1 MRIPFEYIGAL
12 QQENK
17 ILKKEVADFKSGE
30 RFKQI
35 QREHQKLID
44 EYRRQ
49 IKQLNLVIEGLH
61 RNVKNAWKW
70 CEEAYEDAL
79 KELHASMK
87 ELKHALKEKEKKWL
101 LSEREREQALS
112 KITDLCRE
120 NSELKTQLYDE
131 QGRNKK
137 LSAQLNRDYE
147 NSSIPSSQSR
157 NRSKIPNNRECTGRK
172 PGAQPGHVHHG
183 RRKQIPTQIVC
194 LPAPKE
200 VANDPAFK
208 KTNNTIAKQLISIEL
223 IMNVTEYQADVYYN
237 STTGERVH
245 AAFPSG
251 VIDDVNYDGSIK
263 ALLFLLNTDC
273 AVSIEKSRRFLSDL
287 TGGKLKVSR
296 GMINKLC
303 REFSNKTK
311 GEQKKTF
318 ADLLS
323 SPVMNTDCTNARV
336 NGESAYVFVCATP
349 DEEKVLYFARK
360 KKGHEG
366 VKGTVTEDYRGI
378 LVHDHEITYYK
389 YGSAHQECLAHVQRY
404 LKDSMEN
411 EPSLTRNR
419 KMRALIREMIHY
431 RNEHAD
437 DAHLDPKI
445 VADFEGKYRKILD
458 SAKEEYILHEPSPYY
473 REGYN
478 LYRRMQEYKTA
489 HLLFLHDM
497 RVPTTNNTAE
507 RCLRDYKRKQTFAM
521 TFRSLENLE
530 ELCQSKGVLLG
541 VRKNNP
547 NLYTAVMEIFNRQY
561 GA

>member
-1 MRIPFEYIGAL
+1 MKIPFEYVGAL

-35 QREHQKLID
+35 KREHQKLID

-49 IKQLNLVIEGLH
+49 IKQLNLVIEGL
-61 RNVKNAWKW
+61 RKDVKNAWKW

-87 ELKHALKEKEKKWL
+87 EMKHALKEKEKKWL

-120 NSELKTQLYDE
+120 NSELKTQLDDE
-131 QGRNKK
+131 KGRNKK
-137 LSAQLNRDYE
+137 LLAQLNRDYE

-183 RRKQIPTQIVC
+183 RKKQMPTQVVC

-200 VANDPAFK
+200 VAKDPGFK
-208 KTNNTIAKQLISIEL
+208 KTNKTIIKQLISVEL

-237 STTGERVH
+237 STTGERIH
-245 AAFPSG
+245 ASFPSG
-251 VIDDVNYDGSIK
+251 VVDDVNYDGSIK

-273 AVSIEKSRRFLSDL
+273 AVSIDKSRRFLSDL
-287 TGGKLKVSR
+287 TGGKLKISK

-303 REFSNKTK
+303 REFSSKTQA
-311 GEQKKTF
+311 EQKKIF

-336 NGESAYVFVCATP
+336 NGESAYVYVCATP
-349 DEEKVLYFARK
+349 DEQNVLYFARE

-366 VKGTVTEDYRGI
+366 VKGTVTEDFQGI
-378 LVHDHEITYYK
+378 LVHDHEITFYK
-389 YGSAHQECLAHVQRY
+389 YGNVHQECLAHVQRY

-411 EPSLTRNR
+411 EPSLTWHR
-419 KMRALIREMIHY
+419 KMRELIREMVHY

-445 VADFEGKYRKILD
+445 VSNFEGKYQEILEK
-458 SAKEEYILHEPSPYY
+458 AGEEYIFHEPSPYY
-473 REGYN
+473 RDGYN
-478 LYRRMQEYKTA
+478 LYRRMQEYKTQ

-521 TFRSLENLE
+521 TFRSFESIE

-547 NLYTAVMEIFNRQY
+547 NLYTVVKEIFNR
-561 GA
+561 

>member
-1 MRIPFEYIGAL
+1 MKIPFEYVGAL

-35 QREHQKLID
+35 KREHQKLID

-49 IKQLNLVIEGLH
+49 IKQLNLVIEGL
-61 RNVKNAWKW
+61 RKDVKNAWKW

-87 ELKHALKEKEKKWL
+87 EMKHALKEKEKKWL

-120 NSELKTQLYDE
+120 NGELKTQLDDE
-131 QGRNKK
+131 KGRNKK
-137 LSAQLNRDYE
+137 LLAQLNRDYE

-183 RRKQIPTQIVC
+183 RKKQMPTQVVC

-200 VANDPAFK
+200 VAKDPGFK
-208 KTNNTIAKQLISIEL
+208 KTNKTIIKQLISVEL

-237 STTGERVH
+237 STTGERIH
-245 AAFPSG
+245 ASFPSG
-251 VIDDVNYDGSIK
+251 VVDDVNYDGSIK

-273 AVSIEKSRRFLSDL
+273 AVSIDKSRRFLSDL
-287 TGGKLKVSR
+287 TGGKLKISK

-303 REFSNKTK
+303 REFSSKTQA
-311 GEQKKTF
+311 EQKKIF

-336 NGESAYVFVCATP
+336 NGESAYVYVCATP
-349 DEEKVLYFARK
+349 DEQNVLYFARE

-366 VKGTVTEDYRGI
+366 VKGTVTEDFQGI
-378 LVHDHEITYYK
+378 LVHDHEITFYK
-389 YGSAHQECLAHVQRY
+389 YGNAHQECLAHVQRY

-411 EPSLTRNR
+411 EPSLTWHR
-419 KMRALIREMIHY
+419 KMRELIREMVHY

-445 VADFEGKYRKILD
+445 VSNFEGKYQEILEK
-458 SAKEEYILHEPSPYY
+458 AGEEYIFHEPSPYY
-473 REGYN
+473 RDGYN
-478 LYRRMQEYKTA
+478 LYRRMQEYKTQ

-521 TFRSLENLE
+521 TFRSFESIE

-547 NLYTAVMEIFNRQY
+547 NLYTVVKEIFNR
-561 GA
+561 

>member
-17 ILKKEVADFKSGE
+17 ILKKENSDLKSGE

-35 QREHQKLID
+35 QREHQKLINA
-44 EYRRQ
+44 YRRQ
-49 IKQLNLVIEGLH
+49 VKQLQLVIEGL
-61 RNVKNAWKW
+61 RKDVKNAWKW

-79 KELHASMK
+79 KEQNASMK
-87 ELKHALKEKEKKWL
+87 ELKRALKEKDK
-101 LSEREREQALS
+101 ERLAAEHDRDQALS
-112 KITDLCRE
+112 KITGLCRE
-120 NSELKTQLYDE
+120 NSELKTQLDDA

-137 LSAQLNRDYE
+137 LLAQLNRDYE

-183 RRKQIPTQIVC
+183 RKKQVPTQTVC
-194 LPAPKE
+194 LPAPE
-200 VANDPAFK
+200 DVAKDPDFK
-208 KTNNTIAKQLISIEL
+208 KTNKTIIKQLISIEL
-223 IMNVTEYQADVYYN
+223 ILKVTEYQADVYYN

-245 AAFPSG
+245 ASFPNG
-251 VIDDVNYDGSIK
+251 VVDDVNYDGSIK

-273 AVSIEKSRRFLSDL
+273 AVSIDKSQRFLSDL
-287 TGGKLKVSR
+287 TGGKLKISR

-303 REFSNKTK
+303 REFSSKTK
-311 GEQKKTF
+311 TERKKIF

-323 SPVMNTDCTNARV
+323 SPVMHTDCTNARV

-349 DEEKVLYFARK
+349 DEQKVLYFARE

-366 VKGTVTEDYRGI
+366 VKGTATEDFQGI
-378 LVHDHEITYYK
+378 LVHDHEITFYK
-389 YGSAHQECLAHVQRY
+389 YGNAHQECLAHVQRY
-404 LKDSMEN
+404 LKNSMEN
-411 EPSLTRNR
+411 EPSLTWHQ
-419 KMRALIREMIHY
+419 KMRELIREMVHY

-437 DAHLDPKI
+437 DAHLDHKI
-445 VADFEGKYRKILD
+445 VADFEGKYQEILD
-458 SAKEEYILHEPSPYY
+458 KAKEEYKLHEPSPYY
-473 REGYN
+473 RDGYN
-478 LYRRMQEYKTA
+478 LYRRMQEYKA
-489 HLLFLHDM
+489 EHLLFLHDM

-521 TFRSLENLE
+521 TFRSLESIE

-561 GA
+561 

>member
-49 IKQLNLVIEGLH
+49 IKQLNLVIEGL
-61 RNVKNAWKW
+61 RKDVKNAWKW

-87 ELKHALKEKEKKWL
+87 EMKRALKEKEKKWL
-101 LSEREREQALS
+101 LSECEREQALS
-112 KITDLCRE
+112 KITDLCCE
-120 NSELKTQLYDE
+120 NSELKTQLDDE
-131 QGRNKK
+131 KGRNKK
-137 LSAQLNRDYE
+137 LLAQLNRDYE

-172 PGAQPGHVHHG
+172 PGAQPGHAHHG
-183 RRKQIPTQIVC
+183 RKKQIPTQVVC
-194 LPAPKE
+194 LPEPKE
-200 VANDPAFK
+200 VARDPGFK
-208 KTNNTIAKQLISIEL
+208 KTNKTITKQLISVEL

-237 STTGERVH
+237 STTGERIH
-245 AAFPSG
+245 AAFPNG
-251 VIDDVNYDGSIK
+251 VVDDVNYDGSIK

-273 AVSIEKSRRFLSDL
+273 AVSIDKSRRFLSDL
-287 TGGKLKVSR
+287 TGGKLKISK

-311 GEQKKTF
+311 AEQKKIF

-336 NGESAYVFVCATP
+336 NGESAYVYVCATP
-349 DEEKVLYFARK
+349 DEQKVLYFARE

-366 VKGTVTEDYRGI
+366 VKGTVAEDFQGI
-378 LVHDHEITYYK
+378 LVHDHEITFYK
-389 YGSAHQECLAHVQRY
+389 YGNAHQECLAHVQRY

-411 EPSLTRNR
+411 EPSLTWHR
-419 KMRALIREMIHY
+419 KMRELIREMLHY

-445 VADFEGKYRKILD
+445 VSDFEGKYQEILEK
-458 SAKEEYILHEPSPYY
+458 AGEEYILHEPSPYY

-478 LYRRMQEYKTA
+478 LYRRMQEYKTQ

-521 TFRSLENLE
+521 TFRSFESIE

-547 NLYTAVMEIFNRQY
+547 NLYTAVKEIFNR
-561 GA
+561 

>member
-35 QREHQKLID
+35 QREYQKLID

-49 IKQLNLVIEGLH
+49 IKQLNLVIEGL
-61 RNVKNAWKW
+61 RKDVKNAWKW

-87 ELKHALKEKEKKWL
+87 EMKRALKEKEKKWL
-101 LSEREREQALS
+101 LSERDREQALS
-112 KITDLCRE
+112 KITDLYRE
-120 NSELKTQLYDE
+120 NSELKTQLDDE
-131 QGRNKK
+131 KGRNKK
-137 LSAQLNRDYE
+137 LLAQLNRDYE

-172 PGAQPGHVHHG
+172 PGAQLGHAHHG
-183 RRKQIPTQIVC
+183 RKKQIPTQVVC

-200 VANDPAFK
+200 VAKDPGFK
-208 KTNNTIAKQLISIEL
+208 KTNKTITKQLISVEL

-251 VIDDVNYDGSIK
+251 VVDDVNYDGNIK

-273 AVSIEKSRRFLSDL
+273 AVSIDKSRRFLSEL
-287 TGGKLKVSR
+287 TGGKLKISG

-311 GEQKKTF
+311 AEQKKIF

-336 NGESAYVFVCATP
+336 NGESAYVYVCATP
-349 DEEKVLYFARK
+349 DEQKVLYFARE
-360 KKGHEG
+360 KKGHKG
-366 VKGTVTEDYRGI
+366 VKGTVTEDFQGI
-378 LVHDHEITYYK
+378 LVHDHEITFYK
-389 YGSAHQECLAHVQRY
+389 YGNAHQECLAHVQRY

-411 EPSLTRNR
+411 EPSLTWHR
-419 KMRALIREMIHY
+419 KMRELIREMVHY
-431 RNEHAD
+431 RNEHTD

-445 VADFEGKYRKILD
+445 VSDFEGKYQEILEK
-458 SAKEEYILHEPSPYY
+458 AKEEYILHEPSPYY
-473 REGYN
+473 RDGYN
-478 LYRRMQEYKTA
+478 LYRRMQKYKTQ

-521 TFRSLENLE
+521 TFRSFESIE

-547 NLYTAVMEIFNRQY
+547 NLYTAVKEIFNR
-561 GA
+561 

>member
-1 MRIPFEYIGAL
+1 MKIPFEYVGAL

-35 QREHQKLID
+35 KREHQKLID

-49 IKQLNLVIEGLH
+49 IKQLNLVIEGL
-61 RNVKNAWKW
+61 RKDVKNAWKW

-87 ELKHALKEKEKKWL
+87 EMKHALKEKEKKWL

-120 NSELKTQLYDE
+120 NSELKTQLDDE
-131 QGRNKK
+131 KGRNKK
-137 LSAQLNRDYE
+137 LLAQLNRDYE

-183 RRKQIPTQIVC
+183 RKKQMPTQVVC

-200 VANDPAFK
+200 VAKDPGFK
-208 KTNNTIAKQLISIEL
+208 KTNKTIIKQLISVEL

-237 STTGERVH
+237 STTGERIH
-245 AAFPSG
+245 ASFPSG
-251 VIDDVNYDGSIK
+251 VVDDVNYDGSIK

-273 AVSIEKSRRFLSDL
+273 AVSIDKSRRFLSDL
-287 TGGKLKVSR
+287 TGGKLKISK

-303 REFSNKTK
+303 REFSSKTQA
-311 GEQKKTF
+311 EQKKIF

-336 NGESAYVFVCATP
+336 NGESAYVYVCATP
-349 DEEKVLYFARK
+349 DEQKVLYFARE

-366 VKGTVTEDYRGI
+366 VKRTVTEDFQGI
-378 LVHDHEITYYK
+378 LVHDHEITFYK
-389 YGSAHQECLAHVQRY
+389 YGNAHQECLAHVQRY

-411 EPSLTRNR
+411 EPSLTWHR
-419 KMRALIREMIHY
+419 KMRELIREMVHY

-445 VADFEGKYRKILD
+445 VSNFEGKYQEILEK
-458 SAKEEYILHEPSPYY
+458 AGEEYIFHEPSPYY
-473 REGYN
+473 RDGYN
-478 LYRRMQEYKTA
+478 LYRRMQEYKTQ

-521 TFRSLENLE
+521 TFRSFESIE

-547 NLYTAVMEIFNRQY
+547 NLYTVVKEIFNR
-561 GA
+561 

>member
-1 MRIPFEYIGAL
+1 MKIPFEYVGAL

-35 QREHQKLID
+35 KREHQKLID

-49 IKQLNLVIEGLH
+49 IKQLNLVIEGL
-61 RNVKNAWKW
+61 RKDVKNAWKW

-79 KELHASMK
+79 KELQASMK
-87 ELKHALKEKEKKWL
+87 ELKCALKEKEKKWL
-101 LSEREREQALS
+101 LSERDREQALS

-120 NSELKTQLYDE
+120 NSELKTQLDDE
-131 QGRNKK
+131 KGRNKK
-137 LSAQLNRDYE
+137 LLAQLNRDYE

-183 RRKQIPTQIVC
+183 RKKQMPTQVVC

-200 VANDPAFK
+200 VAKDPGFK
-208 KTNNTIAKQLISIEL
+208 KTNKTIIKQLISVEL

-237 STTGERVH
+237 STTGERIH
-245 AAFPSG
+245 ASFPSG
-251 VIDDVNYDGSIK
+251 VVDDVNYDGSIK

-273 AVSIEKSRRFLSDL
+273 AVSIDKSRRFLSDL
-287 TGGKLKVSR
+287 TGGKLKISK

-303 REFSNKTK
+303 REFSSKTQA
-311 GEQKKTF
+311 EQKKIF

-336 NGESAYVFVCATP
+336 NGESAYVYVCATP
-349 DEEKVLYFARK
+349 DEQKVLYFARE

-366 VKGTVTEDYRGI
+366 VKGTVTEDFQGI
-378 LVHDHEITYYK
+378 LVHDHEITFYK
-389 YGSAHQECLAHVQRY
+389 YGNAHQECLAHVQRY

-411 EPSLTRNR
+411 EPSLTWHR
-419 KMRALIREMIHY
+419 KMRELIREMVHY

-445 VADFEGKYRKILD
+445 VSNFEGKYQEILEK
-458 SAKEEYILHEPSPYY
+458 AGEEYIFHEPSPYY
-473 REGYN
+473 RDGYN
-478 LYRRMQEYKTA
+478 LYRRMQEYKTQ

-521 TFRSLENLE
+521 TFRSFESIE

-547 NLYTAVMEIFNRQY
+547 NLYTVVKEIFNR
-561 GA
+561 

>member
-17 ILKKEVADFKSGE
+17 ILKKENSDLKSGE
-30 RFKQI
+30 RFKQM
-35 QREHQKLID
+35 QREHQKLINA
-44 EYRRQ
+44 YRRQ
-49 IKQLNLVIEGLH
+49 VKQLQLVIEGL
-61 RNVKNAWKW
+61 RKDVKNAWKW

-79 KELHASMK
+79 KEQNASMK
-87 ELKHALKEKEKKWL
+87 ELKRALKEKDK
-101 LSEREREQALS
+101 ERLAAEHDRDQALS
-112 KITDLCRE
+112 KITGLCRE
-120 NSELKTQLYDE
+120 NSELKTQLDDA

-137 LSAQLNRDYE
+137 LLAQLNRDYE

-183 RRKQIPTQIVC
+183 RKKQVPTQTVC
-194 LPAPKE
+194 LPAPE
-200 VANDPAFK
+200 DVAKDPDFK
-208 KTNNTIAKQLISIEL
+208 KTNKTIIKQLISIEL
-223 IMNVTEYQADVYYN
+223 ILKVTEYQADVYYN

-245 AAFPSG
+245 ASFPNG
-251 VIDDVNYDGSIK
+251 VVDDVNYDGSIK

-273 AVSIEKSRRFLSDL
+273 AVSIDKSQRFLSDL
-287 TGGKLKVSR
+287 TGGKLKISR

-303 REFSNKTK
+303 REFSSKTK
-311 GEQKKTF
+311 TERKKIF

-323 SPVMNTDCTNARV
+323 SPVMHTDCTNARV

-349 DEEKVLYFARK
+349 DEQKVLYFARE

-366 VKGTVTEDYRGI
+366 VKGTATEDFQGI
-378 LVHDHEITYYK
+378 LVHDHEITFYK
-389 YGSAHQECLAHVQRY
+389 YGNAHQECLAHVQRY
-404 LKDSMEN
+404 LKNSMEN
-411 EPSLTRNR
+411 EPSLTWHQ
-419 KMRALIREMIHY
+419 KMRELIREMVHY

-437 DAHLDPKI
+437 DAHLDHKI
-445 VADFEGKYRKILD
+445 VADFEGKYQEILD
-458 SAKEEYILHEPSPYY
+458 KAKEEYKLHEPSPYY
-473 REGYN
+473 RDGYN
-478 LYRRMQEYKTA
+478 LYRRMQEYKA
-489 HLLFLHDM
+489 EHLLFLHDM

-521 TFRSLENLE
+521 TFRSLESIE

-547 NLYTAVMEIFNRQY
+547 NLYTAVKEIFNR
-561 GA
+561 

>member
-61 RNVKNAWKW
+61 KNVKNAWKW

-79 KELHASMK
+79 KELHASMQEMK
-87 ELKHALKEKEKKWL
+87 RALKEKEKKWL
-101 LSEREREQALS
+101 LSERDMEQALS

-137 LSAQLNRDYE
+137 LLAQLNRDYE

-157 NRSKIPNNRECTGRK
+157 NRSKIPNNRECTKRPRGTARSTNHGRK
-172 PGAQPGHVHHG
+172 
-183 RRKQIPTQIVC
+183 KQVPTQVVC

-200 VANDPAFK
+200 IAKDPGFK
-208 KTNNTIAKQLISIEL
+208 KTTKTIIKQLISIEL
-223 IMNVTEYQADVYYN
+223 IMNVTEYKADVYYN
-237 STTGERVH
+237 STTGERIH
-245 AAFPSG
+245 AAFPSS
-251 VIDDVNYDGSIK
+251 VVDDVNYDGSIK

-273 AVSIEKSRRFLSDL
+273 AVSIDKSRRFLSDL
-287 TGGKLKVSR
+287 TSGKLNISK

-311 GEQKKTF
+311 TEQKKIF

-323 SPVMNTDCTNARV
+323 CAVMHTDCTNAVV
-336 NGESAYVFVCATP
+336 NGESAYVYVCATP
-349 DEEKVLYFARK
+349 DEQKVLYFARK
-360 KKGHEG
+360 KKWHEG
-366 VKGTVTEDYRGI
+366 VKGTVTEDFQGI
-378 LVHDHEITYYK
+378 LVHDHEITFYK
-389 YGSAHQECLAHVQRY
+389 YGNAHQECLAHVQRY
-404 LKDSMEN
+404 LKYSMEN
-411 EPSLTRNR
+411 EPSLTRHR
-419 KMRALIREMIHY
+419 KMRELIREMVHY

-437 DAHLDPKI
+437 DAHLDSKT
-445 VADFEGKYRKILD
+445 VSDFESKY
-458 SAKEEYILHEPSPYY
+458 
-473 REGYN
+473 
-478 LYRRMQEYKTA
+478 
-489 HLLFLHDM
+489 
-497 RVPTTNNTAE
+497 
-507 RCLRDYKRKQTFAM
+507 
-521 TFRSLENLE
+521 
-530 ELCQSKGVLLG
+530 
-541 VRKNNP
+541 
-547 NLYTAVMEIFNRQY
+547 
-561 GA
+561 

>member
-1 MRIPFEYIGAL
+1 
-12 QQENK
+12 
-17 ILKKEVADFKSGE
+17 
-30 RFKQI
+30 
-35 QREHQKLID
+35 
-44 EYRRQ
+44 
-49 IKQLNLVIEGLH
+49 
-61 RNVKNAWKW
+61 
-70 CEEAYEDAL
+70 
-79 KELHASMK
+79 MK
-87 ELKHALKEKEKKWL
+87 EMKRALKEKEKKWL
-101 LSEREREQALS
+101 LSERDREQALS

-137 LSAQLNRDYE
+137 LLAQLNRDYE

-157 NRSKIPNNRECTGRK
+157 NRNKIPNNRECTGRK
-172 PGAQPGHVHHG
+172 PGAQLGHAHHG
-183 RRKQIPTQIVC
+183 RKKQIPTQVIC

-200 VANDPAFK
+200 VAKDPGFK
-208 KTNNTIAKQLISIEL
+208 KTNKTIIKQLVSVEL

-237 STTGERVH
+237 STTGERIH

-251 VIDDVNYDGSIK
+251 VVDDVNYDGSIK

-273 AVSIEKSRRFLSDL
+273 AVSIDKSSRFLSDL
-287 TGGKLKVSR
+287 TGGKLKISK

-303 REFSNKTK
+303 REFSSKTQA
-311 GEQKKTF
+311 EQKKIF

-323 SPVMNTDCTNARV
+323 SAVMHTDCTNARV
-336 NGESAYVFVCATP
+336 NGESAYVYVCATP
-349 DEEKVLYFARK
+349 DEQNVLYFARE

-366 VKGTVTEDYRGI
+366 VKGTVTEDFQGI
-378 LVHDHEITYYK
+378 LVHDHEITFYK
-389 YGSAHQECLAHVQRY
+389 YGNAHQECLAHVQRY

-411 EPSLTRNR
+411 EPSLTWHR
-419 KMRALIREMIHY
+419 KMRELIREMIHY

-445 VADFEGKYRKILD
+445 VSDFEGKYQEILEK
-458 SAKEEYILHEPSPYY
+458 AKEEYILHEPSPYY
-473 REGYN
+473 RYGYN
-478 LYRRMQEYKTA
+478 LYLRMQKYKTQ

-521 TFRSLENLE
+521 TFRSFESIE

-547 NLYTAVMEIFNRQY
+547 NLYTAVKEIFNR
-561 GA
+561 

>member
-1 MRIPFEYIGAL
+1 MKIPFEYVGAL

-35 QREHQKLID
+35 KREHQKLID

-49 IKQLNLVIEGLH
+49 IKQLNLVIEGL
-61 RNVKNAWKW
+61 RKDVKNAWKW

-87 ELKHALKEKEKKWL
+87 EMKHALKEKEKKWL

-120 NSELKTQLYDE
+120 NSELKTQLDDE
-131 QGRNKK
+131 KGRNKK
-137 LSAQLNRDYE
+137 LLAQLNRDYE

-183 RRKQIPTQIVC
+183 RKKQMPTQVVC

-200 VANDPAFK
+200 VAKDPGFK
-208 KTNNTIAKQLISIEL
+208 KTNKTIIKQLISVEL

-237 STTGERVH
+237 STTGERIH
-245 AAFPSG
+245 ASFPSG
-251 VIDDVNYDGSIK
+251 VVDDVNYDGSIK

-273 AVSIEKSRRFLSDL
+273 AVSIDKSRRFLSDL
-287 TGGKLKVSR
+287 TGGKLKISK

-303 REFSNKTK
+303 REFSSKTQA
-311 GEQKKTF
+311 EQKKIF

-336 NGESAYVFVCATP
+336 NGESAYVYVCATP
-349 DEEKVLYFARK
+349 DEQNVLYFARE

-366 VKGTVTEDYRGI
+366 VKGTVTEDFQGI
-378 LVHDHEITYYK
+378 LVHDHEITFYK
-389 YGSAHQECLAHVQRY
+389 YGNAHQECLAHVQRY

-411 EPSLTRNR
+411 EPSLTRHR
-419 KMRALIREMIHY
+419 KMRELIREMVHY

-445 VADFEGKYRKILD
+445 VSNFEGKYQEILEK
-458 SAKEEYILHEPSPYY
+458 AGEEYIFHEPSPYY
-473 REGYN
+473 RDGYN
-478 LYRRMQEYKTA
+478 LYRRMQEYKTQ

-521 TFRSLENLE
+521 TFRSFESIE

-547 NLYTAVMEIFNRQY
+547 NLYTVVKEIFNR
-561 GA
+561 

>member
-61 RNVKNAWKW
+61 RDVKNAWKW

-87 ELKHALKEKEKKWL
+87 ELKRALKEKEKKWL
-101 LSEREREQALS
+101 LSECEREQALS

-120 NSELKTQLYDE
+120 NSELKTQLDDE
-131 QGRNKK
+131 KGRNKK
-137 LSAQLNRDYE
+137 LLAQLNRDYE

-157 NRSKIPNNRECTGRK
+157 NRSKIPNNRECTKRTRGTAMSAQHGRK
-172 PGAQPGHVHHG
+172 
-183 RRKQIPTQIVC
+183 KQVPTQVVC

-200 VANDPAFK
+200 VSKDLSFK
-208 KTNNTIAKQLISIEL
+208 KTNKTITKQLISIEL

-237 STTGERVH
+237 STTGERIH
-245 AAFPSG
+245 AAFPSC
-251 VIDDVNYDGSIK
+251 VVDDVNYDGSIK

-273 AVSIEKSRRFLSDL
+273 AVSIDKSRRFLSDL
-287 TGGKLKVSR
+287 TGGKLKISG

-311 GEQKKTF
+311 TEQKKIF

-323 SPVMNTDCTNARV
+323 SAVMHTDCTNARV
-336 NGESAYVFVCATP
+336 NGESAYVYVCATP
-349 DEEKVLYFARK
+349 DEQKVLYFARE

-366 VKGTVTEDYRGI
+366 VKGTVTEDFQGI
-378 LVHDHEITYYK
+378 LVHDHEITFYK
-389 YGSAHQECLAHVQRY
+389 YGNAHQECLAHVQRY

-411 EPSLTRNR
+411 EPSLTWHR
-419 KMRALIREMIHY
+419 KMRELIREMVHY
-431 RNEHAD
+431 RNEHTD

-445 VADFEGKYRKILD
+445 VSDFEGKYQEILEK
-458 SAKEEYILHEPSPYY
+458 AKEEYILHEPSPYY
-473 REGYN
+473 RDGYN
-478 LYRRMQEYKTA
+478 LYLRMQKYKTQ

-521 TFRSLENLE
+521 TFRSFESIK
-530 ELCQSKGVLLG
+530 ELYQSKGVLLG

-547 NLYTAVMEIFNRQY
+547 NLYTAVKEIFNR
-561 GA
+561 

>member
-35 QREHQKLID
+35 QREYQKLID

-49 IKQLNLVIEGLH
+49 IKQLNLVIEGL
-61 RNVKNAWKW
+61 RKDVKNAWKW

-87 ELKHALKEKEKKWL
+87 EMKRALKEKEKKWL
-101 LSEREREQALS
+101 LSERDREQALS
-112 KITDLCRE
+112 KITDLYRE
-120 NSELKTQLYDE
+120 NSELKTQLDDE
-131 QGRNKK
+131 KGRNKK
-137 LSAQLNRDYE
+137 LLAQLNRDYE

-172 PGAQPGHVHHG
+172 PGAQLGHAHHG
-183 RRKQIPTQIVC
+183 RKKQIPTQVVC

-200 VANDPAFK
+200 VAKDPGFK
-208 KTNNTIAKQLISIEL
+208 KTNKTITKQLISVEL

-251 VIDDVNYDGSIK
+251 VVDDVNYDGNIK

-273 AVSIEKSRRFLSDL
+273 AVSIDKSRRFLSDL
-287 TGGKLKVSR
+287 TGGKLKISK

-311 GEQKKTF
+311 AEQKKIF

-336 NGESAYVFVCATP
+336 NGESAYVYVCATP
-349 DEEKVLYFARK
+349 DEQKVLYFAGE
-360 KKGHEG
+360 KKGHKG
-366 VKGTVTEDYRGI
+366 VKGTVTEDFQGI
-378 LVHDHEITYYK
+378 LVHDHEITFYK
-389 YGSAHQECLAHVQRY
+389 YGNAHQECLAHVQRY

-411 EPSLTRNR
+411 EPSLTWHR
-419 KMRALIREMIHY
+419 KMRELIREMVHY

-445 VADFEGKYRKILD
+445 VSNFEGKYQEILEK
-458 SAKEEYILHEPSPYY
+458 AGEEYILHEPSPYY

-478 LYRRMQEYKTA
+478 LYRRMQEYKTQ

-521 TFRSLENLE
+521 TFRSFESIE

-547 NLYTAVMEIFNRQY
+547 NLYTAVKEIFNR
-561 GA
+561 

>member
-1 MRIPFEYIGAL
+1 MGIPFEYIGAL

-35 QREHQKLID
+35 QREYQKLIY

-49 IKQLNLVIEGLH
+49 IKQLNLVIEGL
-61 RNVKNAWKW
+61 RKDVKNAWKW

-87 ELKHALKEKEKKWL
+87 EMKRALKEKEKKWL
-101 LSEREREQALS
+101 LSERDREQALS
-112 KITDLCRE
+112 KITDLWRE
-120 NSELKTQLYDE
+120 NSELKTQLDDE
-131 QGRNKK
+131 KGRNKK
-137 LSAQLNRDYE
+137 LLAQLNRDYE

-183 RRKQIPTQIVC
+183 RKKQMPTQVVC

-200 VANDPAFK
+200 VAKDPGFK
-208 KTNNTIAKQLISIEL
+208 KTNKTITKQLISVEL

-237 STTGERVH
+237 STTGERIH
-245 AAFPSG
+245 AAFPRG
-251 VIDDVNYDGSIK
+251 VVDDVNYDGSIK

-273 AVSIEKSRRFLSDL
+273 AVSIDKSRRFLSDL
-287 TGGKLKVSR
+287 TGGKLKISK

-311 GEQKKTF
+311 TEQKKIF

-323 SPVMNTDCTNARV
+323 SVVMHTDCTNARV
-336 NGESAYVFVCATP
+336 NGESAYVYVCATP
-349 DEEKVLYFARK
+349 DEQKVLYFARE

-366 VKGTVTEDYRGI
+366 VKGTVTEDFQGV
-378 LVHDHEITYYK
+378 LVHDHEITFYK
-389 YGSAHQECLAHVQRY
+389 YGNAHQECLAHVQRY

-411 EPSLTRNR
+411 EPSLTWHR
-419 KMRALIREMIHY
+419 KMRELIREMVHY

-437 DAHLDPKI
+437 DAHLDSKT
-445 VADFEGKYRKILD
+445 VSDFESKYQEILEK
-458 SAKEEYILHEPSPYY
+458 AGEEYILHEPSPYY
-473 REGYN
+473 RDGYN
-478 LYRRMQEYKTA
+478 LYRRMQEYKTQ

-521 TFRSLENLE
+521 TFRSFESIE

-547 NLYTAVMEIFNRQY
+547 NLYTAVKEIFNR
-561 GA
+561 

>member
-17 ILKKEVADFKSGE
+17 ILKKEVADFKSSE

-35 QREHQKLID
+35 QRDYQKLID

-49 IKQLNLVIEGLH
+49 IKQLNLVIEGL
-61 RNVKNAWKW
+61 RKDVKNAWKW

-87 ELKHALKEKEKKWL
+87 EMQYALKEKEKKWL

-112 KITDLCRE
+112 KITDLCCE

-137 LSAQLNRDYE
+137 LLAQLNRDYE

-172 PGAQPGHVHHG
+172 PGAQLGYAHHG
-183 RRKQIPTQIVC
+183 RKKQIPTQVVC

-200 VANDPAFK
+200 VAKDPSFK
-208 KTNNTIAKQLISIEL
+208 KTNKTIIKQLISVEL

-251 VIDDVNYDGSIK
+251 VVDDVNYDGSIK

-273 AVSIEKSRRFLSDL
+273 DVSIDKSRRFLSDL
-287 TGGKLKVSR
+287 TGGKLKISK

-303 REFSNKTK
+303 HEFSNKTK
-311 GEQKKTF
+311 AEQKKIF
-318 ADLLS
+318 ADLLC

-336 NGESAYVFVCATP
+336 KGESAYVYVCATP
-349 DEEKVLYFARK
+349 DEQKVLYFARE

-366 VKGTVTEDYRGI
+366 VKGTVTEDFQGV
-378 LVHDHEITYYK
+378 LVHDHEIAFYK
-389 YGSAHQECLAHVQRY
+389 YGNAHQECLAHAQRY

-411 EPSLTRNR
+411 EPSLTWHR
-419 KMRALIREMIHY
+419 KMRELIREMVHY
-431 RNEHAD
+431 RNEHAN

-445 VADFEGKYRKILD
+445 VSHFEALKASKNYVRARVCCLEYEKIIQT
-458 SAKEEYILHEPSPYY
+458 KII
-473 REGYN
+473 
-478 LYRRMQEYKTA
+478 
-489 HLLFLHDM
+489 
-497 RVPTTNNTAE
+497 
-507 RCLRDYKRKQTFAM
+507 QTF
-521 TFRSLENLE
+521 TLLSRKSLIDNMEPE
-530 ELCQSKGVLLG
+530 RR
-541 VRKNNP
+541 VRLHK
-547 NLYTAVMEIFNRQY
+547 FNSLRCRRQAY
-561 GA
+561 PCTVKSN

>member
-1 MRIPFEYIGAL
+1 MKIPFEYVGAL

-35 QREHQKLID
+35 KREHQKLID

-49 IKQLNLVIEGLH
+49 IKQLNLVIEGL
-61 RNVKNAWKW
+61 RKDVKNAWKW

-87 ELKHALKEKEKKWL
+87 EMKHALKEKEKKWL

-120 NSELKTQLYDE
+120 NSELKTQLDDE
-131 QGRNKK
+131 KGRNKK
-137 LSAQLNRDYE
+137 LLAQLNRDYE

-183 RRKQIPTQIVC
+183 RKKQMPTQVVC

-200 VANDPAFK
+200 VAKDPGFK
-208 KTNNTIAKQLISIEL
+208 KTNKTIIKQLISVEL

-237 STTGERVH
+237 STTGERIH
-245 AAFPSG
+245 ASFPSG
-251 VIDDVNYDGSIK
+251 VVDDVNYDGSIK

-273 AVSIEKSRRFLSDL
+273 AVSIDKSRRFLSDL
-287 TGGKLKVSR
+287 TGGKLKISK

-303 REFSNKTK
+303 REFSSKTQA
-311 GEQKKTF
+311 EQKKIF

-336 NGESAYVFVCATP
+336 NGESAYVYVCATP
-349 DEEKVLYFARK
+349 DEQNVLYFARE

-366 VKGTVTEDYRGI
+366 VKGTVTEDFQGI
-378 LVHDHEITYYK
+378 LVHDHEITFYK
-389 YGSAHQECLAHVQRY
+389 YGNAHQECLAHVQRY

-411 EPSLTRNR
+411 EPSLTWHR
-419 KMRALIREMIHY
+419 KMRELIREMVHY

-445 VADFEGKYRKILD
+445 VSNFEGKYQEILEK
-458 SAKEEYILHEPSPYY
+458 AGEEYIFHEPSPYY
-473 REGYN
+473 RDGYN
-478 LYRRMQEYKTA
+478 LYLRMQKYKTQ

-521 TFRSLENLE
+521 TFRSFESIE

-547 NLYTAVMEIFNRQY
+547 NLYTVVKEIFNR
-561 GA
+561 

>member
-35 QREHQKLID
+35 QREYQKLID

-49 IKQLNLVIEGLH
+49 IKQLNLVIEGL
-61 RNVKNAWKW
+61 RKDVKNAWKW

-87 ELKHALKEKEKKWL
+87 ELKCVLKEKEKKWL

-112 KITDLCRE
+112 KITDLCHE
-120 NSELKTQLYDE
+120 NSELKTQLDDE
-131 QGRNKK
+131 KGRNKK
-137 LSAQLNRDYE
+137 LLAQLNRDYE

-172 PGAQPGHVHHG
+172 PGAQLGHAHHG
-183 RRKQIPTQIVC
+183 RKKQIPTQVVC

-200 VANDPAFK
+200 VAKDPGFK
-208 KTNNTIAKQLISIEL
+208 KTNKTITKQLISVEL

-251 VIDDVNYDGSIK
+251 VVDDVNYDGNIK

-273 AVSIEKSRRFLSDL
+273 AVSIDKSRRFLSDL
-287 TGGKLKVSR
+287 TGGKLKISK

-311 GEQKKTF
+311 AEQKKIF

-336 NGESAYVFVCATP
+336 NGESAYVYVCATP
-349 DEEKVLYFARK
+349 DEQKVLYFARE
-360 KKGHEG
+360 KKGHKG
-366 VKGTVTEDYRGI
+366 VKGTVTEDFQGI
-378 LVHDHEITYYK
+378 LVHDHEITFYK
-389 YGSAHQECLAHVQRY
+389 YGNAHQECLAHVQRY

-411 EPSLTRNR
+411 EPSLTWHR
-419 KMRALIREMIHY
+419 KMRELIREMVHY

-445 VADFEGKYRKILD
+445 VSNFEGKYQEILEK
-458 SAKEEYILHEPSPYY
+458 AGEEYILHEPSPYY

-478 LYRRMQEYKTA
+478 LYRRMQEYKTQ

-521 TFRSLENLE
+521 TFRSFESIE

-547 NLYTAVMEIFNRQY
+547 NLYTAVKEIFNR
-561 GA
+561 

>member
-17 ILKKEVADFKSGE
+17 ILKKENSDLKSGE

-35 QREHQKLID
+35 QREHQKLINA
-44 EYRRQ
+44 YRRQ
-49 IKQLNLVIEGLH
+49 VKQLQLVIEGL
-61 RNVKNAWKW
+61 RKDVKNAWKW

-79 KELHASMK
+79 KEQNASMK
-87 ELKHALKEKEKKWL
+87 ELKRALKEKDK
-101 LSEREREQALS
+101 ERLAAEHDRDQALS
-112 KITDLCRE
+112 KITGLCRE
-120 NSELKTQLYDE
+120 NSELKTQLDDA

-137 LSAQLNRDYE
+137 LLAQLNRDYE

-183 RRKQIPTQIVC
+183 RKKQVPTQTVC
-194 LPAPKE
+194 LPVPE
-200 VANDPAFK
+200 DVAKDPDFK
-208 KTNNTIAKQLISIEL
+208 KTNKTIIKQLISIEL
-223 IMNVTEYQADVYYN
+223 ILKVTEYQADVYYN
-237 STTGERVH
+237 SMTGERIH
-245 AAFPSG
+245 ASFPNG
-251 VIDDVNYDGSIK
+251 VVDDVNYDGSIK

-273 AVSIEKSRRFLSDL
+273 AVSIDKSQRFLSDL
-287 TGGKLKVSR
+287 TGGKLKISR

-303 REFSNKTK
+303 REFSSKTK
-311 GEQKKTF
+311 TERKKIF

-323 SPVMNTDCTNARV
+323 SPVMHTDCTNARV

-349 DEEKVLYFARK
+349 DEQKVLYFARE

-366 VKGTVTEDYRGI
+366 VKGTATEDFQGI
-378 LVHDHEITYYK
+378 LVHDHEITFYK
-389 YGSAHQECLAHVQRY
+389 YGNAHQECLAHVQRY

-411 EPSLTRNR
+411 EPSLTWHQ
-419 KMRALIREMIHY
+419 KMRELIREMVHY

-437 DAHLDPKI
+437 DAHLDHKI
-445 VADFEGKYRKILD
+445 VADFEGKYQEILD
-458 SAKEEYILHEPSPYY
+458 KAKEEYKLHEPSPYY
-473 REGYN
+473 RDGYN

-521 TFRSLENLE
+521 TFRSLESIE

-561 GA
+561 

>member
-1 MRIPFEYIGAL
+1 MKIPFEYIGAL

-35 QREHQKLID
+35 QREHHKLVD

-49 IKQLNLVIEGLH
+49 IKQLNLVIEGL
-61 RNVKNAWKW
+61 RKDVKNAWKW

-87 ELKHALKEKEKKWL
+87 EMKRALKEKEKKWL
-101 LSEREREQALS
+101 LSERDREQALS

-137 LSAQLNRDYE
+137 LLAQLNRDYE

-157 NRSKIPNNRECTGRK
+157 NRNKIPNNRECTGRK
-172 PGAQPGHVHHG
+172 PGAQLGHAHH
-183 RRKQIPTQIVC
+183 RRKKQIPTQVIC

-200 VANDPAFK
+200 VAKDPGFK
-208 KTNNTIAKQLISIEL
+208 KTNKTIIKQLISVEL

-237 STTGERVH
+237 STTGERIH

-251 VIDDVNYDGSIK
+251 VVDDVNYDGSIK

-273 AVSIEKSRRFLSDL
+273 AVSIDKSSRFLSDL
-287 TGGKLKVSR
+287 TGGKLKISK

-303 REFSNKTK
+303 REFSSKTQA
-311 GEQKKTF
+311 EQKKIF

-323 SPVMNTDCTNARV
+323 SAIMHIDCTNARV
-336 NGESAYVFVCATP
+336 NGESAYVYVCATP
-349 DEEKVLYFARK
+349 DEQNVLYFARE

-366 VKGTVTEDYRGI
+366 VKGTVTEDFQGI
-378 LVHDHEITYYK
+378 LVHDHEITFYK
-389 YGSAHQECLAHVQRY
+389 YGNAHQECLAHVQRY

-411 EPSLTRNR
+411 EPSLTWHR
-419 KMRALIREMIHY
+419 KMRELIREMVHY

-437 DAHLDPKI
+437 DTHLDPKI
-445 VADFEGKYRKILD
+445 VSDFEGKYQEILEK
-458 SAKEEYILHEPSPYY
+458 AKEEYILHEPSPYY
-473 REGYN
+473 RDGYN
-478 LYRRMQEYKTA
+478 LYLRMQKYKTQ

-521 TFRSLENLE
+521 TFRSFESIE

-547 NLYTAVMEIFNRQY
+547 NLYTAVKEIFNR
-561 GA
+561 

>member
-1 MRIPFEYIGAL
+1 MKIPFEYVGAL

-35 QREHQKLID
+35 KREHQKLID

-49 IKQLNLVIEGLH
+49 IKQLNLVIEGL
-61 RNVKNAWKW
+61 RKDVKNAWKW

-87 ELKHALKEKEKKWL
+87 EMKHALKEKEKKWL

-120 NSELKTQLYDE
+120 NSELKTQLDDE
-131 QGRNKK
+131 KGRNKK
-137 LSAQLNRDYE
+137 LLAQLNRDYE

-183 RRKQIPTQIVC
+183 RKKQMPTQVVC

-200 VANDPAFK
+200 VAKDPGFK
-208 KTNNTIAKQLISIEL
+208 KTNKTIIKQLISVEL

-237 STTGERVH
+237 STTGERIH
-245 AAFPSG
+245 AAFPRG
-251 VIDDVNYDGSIK
+251 VVDDVNYDGSIK

-273 AVSIEKSRRFLSDL
+273 AVSIDKSRRFLSDL
-287 TGGKLKVSR
+287 TGGKLKISK

-303 REFSNKTK
+303 REFSSKTQA
-311 GEQKKTF
+311 EQKKIF

-336 NGESAYVFVCATP
+336 NGESAYVYVCATP
-349 DEEKVLYFARK
+349 DEQNVLYFARE

-366 VKGTVTEDYRGI
+366 VKGTVTEDFQGI
-378 LVHDHEITYYK
+378 LVHDHEITFYK
-389 YGSAHQECLAHVQRY
+389 YGNVHQECLAHVQRY

-411 EPSLTRNR
+411 EPSLTWHR
-419 KMRALIREMIHY
+419 KMRELIRKMVHY

-445 VADFEGKYRKILD
+445 VSNFEGKYQEILEK
-458 SAKEEYILHEPSPYY
+458 AGEEYIFHEPSPYY
-473 REGYN
+473 RDGYN
-478 LYRRMQEYKTA
+478 LYRRMQEYKTQ

-521 TFRSLENLE
+521 TFRSFESIE

-547 NLYTAVMEIFNRQY
+547 NLYTVVKEIFNR
-561 GA
+561 

>member
-17 ILKKEVADFKSGE
+17 ILKKENSDLKSGE

-35 QREHQKLID
+35 QREHQKLINA
-44 EYRRQ
+44 YRRQ
-49 IKQLNLVIEGLH
+49 VKQLQLVIEGL
-61 RNVKNAWKW
+61 RKDVKNAWKW

-79 KELHASMK
+79 KEQNASMK
-87 ELKHALKEKEKKWL
+87 ELKRALKEKDKKRL
-101 LSEREREQALS
+101 AAEHDRDQALS
-112 KITDLCRE
+112 KITGLCRE
-120 NSELKTQLYDE
+120 NSELKTQLDDA

-137 LSAQLNRDYE
+137 LLAQLNRDYE

-183 RRKQIPTQIVC
+183 RKKQVPTQTVC
-194 LPAPKE
+194 LPAPE
-200 VANDPAFK
+200 DVAKDPDFK
-208 KTNNTIAKQLISIEL
+208 KTNKTIIKQLISIEL
-223 IMNVTEYQADVYYN
+223 ILKVTEYQADVYYN

-245 AAFPSG
+245 ASFPNG
-251 VIDDVNYDGSIK
+251 VVDDVNYDGSIK

-273 AVSIEKSRRFLSDL
+273 AVSIDKSQRFLSDL
-287 TGGKLKVSR
+287 TGGKLKISR

-303 REFSNKTK
+303 REFSSKTK
-311 GEQKKTF
+311 TERKKIF

-323 SPVMNTDCTNARV
+323 SPVMHTDCTNARV

-349 DEEKVLYFARK
+349 DEQKVLYFARE

-366 VKGTVTEDYRGI
+366 VKGTATEDFQGI
-378 LVHDHEITYYK
+378 LVHDHEITFYK
-389 YGSAHQECLAHVQRY
+389 YGNAHQECLAHVQRY
-404 LKDSMEN
+404 LKNSMEN
-411 EPSLTRNR
+411 EPSLTWHQ
-419 KMRALIREMIHY
+419 KMRELIREMVHY

-437 DAHLDPKI
+437 DAHLDHKI
-445 VADFEGKYRKILD
+445 VADFEGKYQEILD
-458 SAKEEYILHEPSPYY
+458 KAKEEYKLHEPSPYY
-473 REGYN
+473 RDGYN
-478 LYRRMQEYKTA
+478 LYRRMQEYKA
-489 HLLFLHDM
+489 EHLLFLHDM

-521 TFRSLENLE
+521 TFRSLESIE